1 MKRVVVTGMG
11 AVTPIG
17 NSVEEFW
24 DNIKKNTVGIGEITK
39 FDVSDYKCK
48 LAAEVKNFDP
58 KQYMDPKAA
67 RRMEPF
73 CQYAIAATGEAIKD
87 AGLDLEKEDR
97 TRIGT
102 CIGNGLGGVAT
113 IEKEHKKVVE
123 GKANRVS
130 VMMVPMMISNMAAGN
145 VAIQFGLEGKCTDI
159 VTACATGTNSIG
171 EAYRYIQAGE
181 ADVMVAGGAE
191 SPICET
197 NV

>member
-1 MKRVVVTGMG
+1 MVKLFYLGCKNALSADRMKNTRYEMKRVVVTGMG

-102 CIGNGLGGVAT
+102 WRCCY
-113 IEKEHKKVVE
+113 HRE
-123 GKANRVS
+123 GAQEGRRGQGEQS
-130 VMMVPMMISNMAAGN
+130 QRYDGAYDD
-145 VAIQFGLEGKCTDI
+145 IQHGSRQCGYT
-159 VTACATGTNSIG
+159 VRS
-171 EAYRYIQAGE
+171 
-181 ADVMVAGGAE
+181 
-191 SPICET
+191 
-197 NV
+197 